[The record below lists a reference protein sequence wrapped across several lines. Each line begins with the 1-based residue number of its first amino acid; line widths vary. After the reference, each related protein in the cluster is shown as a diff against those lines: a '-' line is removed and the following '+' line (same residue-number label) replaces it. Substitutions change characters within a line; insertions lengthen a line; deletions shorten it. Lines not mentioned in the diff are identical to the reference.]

1 MILALEVERTNGVGV
16 GQPLDDLGSP
26 VRRGIELE
34 LEVRIAVEPI
44 SDTVASRRVL
54 EPRAHDEANRII
66 LAVESLREG
75 RPSLFQCEIERGA
88 LKRRLPVVSESRFVL
103 FVVEVE
109 IDIGY
114 LFRELVEGVFARYRK
129 FPRRIV
135 KGVVGLIVVGDVLAL
150 PGFVVAM
157 QRDDSRRASETT

>member
-1 MILALEVERTNGVGV
+1 PFVEVWVGWLVHRRPMILALEVERTNGVGV

-54 EPRAHDEANRII
+54 EPRAHDEANRRI
-66 LAVESLREG
+66 LAVESRGEG
-75 RPSLFQCEIERGA
+75 RPSLLQCEIERGA
-88 LKRRLPVVSESRFVL
+88 FKRPRPVVSEDRLIRFVA
-103 FVVEVE
+103 EEE

-114 LFRELVEGVFARYRK
+114 LFRELVEGVFARYR
-129 FPRRIV
+129 
-135 KGVVGLIVVGDVLAL
+135 
-150 PGFVVAM
+150 
-157 QRDDSRRASETT
+157 